1 MRKTKMTYEIT
12 KNCLGIVE
20 NTVYATSD
28 LTQADAQLTAYLNGS
43 EEGAWTLW
51 EIDNEGN
58 DKLIRSVSVGEPI
71 REDQL

>member
-1 MRKTKMTYEIT
+1 MTYEIT

-58 DKLIRSVSVGEPI
+58 DKIIRSVSVGQPI

>member
-1 MRKTKMTYEIT
+1 MTYEIT

-58 DKLIRSVSVGEPI
+58 DKIIRSVSVGEPI